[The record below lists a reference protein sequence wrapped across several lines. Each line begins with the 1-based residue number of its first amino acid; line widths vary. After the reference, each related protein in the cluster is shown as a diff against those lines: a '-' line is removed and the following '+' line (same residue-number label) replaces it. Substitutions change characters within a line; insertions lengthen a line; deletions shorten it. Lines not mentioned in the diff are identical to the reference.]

1 MPEEIQTLTLA
12 VDVGLFFFLA
22 GWAISFKEKRSP
34 WDAFKAIL
42 EIWKQWIF
50 FICIIG
56 IVLIKTRGGINGLGD
71 LISNFCFVV
80 SIPQFMV
87 IAGSIWFMPVY
98 MVVTLVNSIVLY
110 AINQNVSLKNER
122 IISYRRY
129 LIFLLFVFLFNSRG
143 MILFPQFDNIYI
155 FYSIFYV
162 IGLIWG
168 NKKFRISTWRFWGGM
183 VILFSGMWLGSEL
196 LGMPISPMQ
205 NNKFPP
211 NIIYMFYT
219 FISIW
224 IVMFVRKYAERVPRN
239 VLSHIGKKAIWFYFS
254 QGIGSSLLY
263 SIMNKVMLT
272 NVYIKWLILFGINLV
287 LTALCAEL
295 LSCLYNCL
303 RRSAVFV
310 KEVL

>member
-1 MPEEIQTLTLA
+1 
-12 VDVGLFFFLA
+12 
-22 GWAISFKEKRSP
+22 
-34 WDAFKAIL
+34 
-42 EIWKQWIF
+42 
-50 FICIIG
+50 
-56 IVLIKTRGGINGLGD
+56 
-71 LISNFCFVV
+71 
-80 SIPQFMV
+80 
-87 IAGSIWFMPVY
+87 
-98 MVVTLVNSIVLY
+98 
-110 AINQNVSLKNER
+110 
-122 IISYRRY
+122 
-129 LIFLLFVFLFNSRG
+129 
-143 MILFPQFDNIYI
+143 
-155 FYSIFYV
+155 
-162 IGLIWG
+162 
-168 NKKFRISTWRFWGGM
+168 M